1 LIDVI
6 LVKNERTVIQNEVA
20 KHACENTAVKA
31 YKERKVK
38 GTASNDESIVSRRM

>member
-6 LVKNERTVIQNEVA
+6 LVKNEQTVIRNEVA
-20 KHACENTAVKA
+20 KHACENTAVNT

-38 GTASNDESIVSRRM
+38 GKAKNDESIW